1 MRKGVQY
8 LSWTAAVDE
17 SKNRSR
23 NTEKICKLVPCNGTF
38 MLNIKT
44 FLRTNGNWRYN
55 GSIEA
60 TRCVVVEAQYMSDQ
74 VLTSTGSC
82 NKYN

>member
-8 LSWTAAVDE
+8 LSWAVAVDE
-17 SKNRSR
+17 TKNRSR

-38 MLNIKT
+38 MLNIKA
-44 FLRTNGNWRYN
+44 FLRTNGNWRCE
-55 GSIEA
+55 GSIKA
-60 TRCVVVEAQYMSDQ
+60 TRWVVVETQYTSDQ
-74 VLTSTGSC
+74 VLASTGSC

>member
-8 LSWTAAVDE
+8 LSWAVAVDE
-17 SKNRSR
+17 TKNRSR

-38 MLNIKT
+38 MLNIKA
-44 FLRTNGNWRYN
+44 FFRTYGNWRYK
-55 GSIEA
+55 GSIGA
-60 TRCVVVEAQYMSDQ
+60 TTRWVVVEAQYTDQ
-74 VLTSTGSC
+74 VSTSARSC